1 MSDGSVQIVGSLG
14 RDPELRFT
22 ATGRAVC
29 SFTVAVSH
37 RYKGA
42 NATEW
47 TEETTWMDVTAW
59 GTLGENVAA
68 SLSKGNRVICIGR
81 LKQDEWD
88 DKESGAKRT
97 KITCVADSIGP
108 DLRWATAIV
117 EKLERTKDG
126 GPFGD

>member
-1 MSDGSVQIVGSLG
+1 MSDGNLNIVGALG

-37 RYKGA
+37 RYKQGD
-42 NATEW
+42 ATEW
-47 TEETTWMDVTAW
+47 TEETAWVDVTAW

-68 SLSKGNRVICIGR
+68 SLSKGNRVVCIGR

-88 DKESGAKRT
+88 DRDTGAKRSKLT
-97 KITCVADSIGP
+97 LVADSVGP
-108 DLRWATAIV
+108 DLRWATCQV
-117 EKLERTKDG
+117 ERTERTDATR
-126 GPFGD
+126 